1 MTTSESE
8 VRTEVGGQQKFPVF
22 VSRGED
28 KVTVL
33 LESYRSLGIKLPFFY
48 EKVTVLGRKL
58 PFFIGSK
65 LPFFRVKVTVLAVN
79 LPFFWH

>member
-1 MTTSESE
+1 MVEHI
-8 VRTEVGGQQKFPVF
+8 PW
-22 VSRGED
+22 GED

-65 LPFFRVKVTVLAVN
+65 LPFF
-79 LPFFWH
+79 